1 VTAHR
6 LVSPDTQGRPSS
18 GPWRGYVVAG
28 ITVVAAALL
37 LLRFPA
43 GAGPALSTARSYV
56 LEMAT
61 ILPAVMILVGL
72 FGVFVSKEQVV
83 RYVGKASGPRGVLL
97 SLVAGALPT
106 GPLYIAF
113 PLAAAL
119 LKKGARVSN
128 VIIMLSAW
136 ACIKLP
142 QELMEW
148 QFLGARFMLTRLAL
162 TILLVVPMGLA
173 IERLMESDTPRKLP
187 STPSGG

>member
-1 VTAHR
+1 MTAHR
-6 LVSPDTQGRPSS
+6 PVPPDAQGKPSS
-18 GPWRGYVVAG
+18 GPRWGYVVAG
-28 ITVVAAALL
+28 ISVLVAALL
-37 LLRFPA
+37 LLRFPE

-83 RYVGKASGPRGVLL
+83 RYVGKSSGPRGVLL

-128 VIIMLSAW
+128 VIVMLSAW

-173 IERLMESDTPRKLP
+173 IERLMEWDTLRKLP
-187 STPSGG
+187 SDA